1 MHTPMAGS
9 KTQTAPAARVGL
21 TQTSHGLGCAG
32 GGGEGEGGVGGDGG
46 AGGGEGGGGGH
57 DATLIWPAAFG
68 Q

>member
-1 MHTPMAGS
+1 MHAPMEGS
-9 KTQTAPAARVGL
+9 KTQTAPAASPEWV
-21 TQTSHGLGCAG
+21 QTSHGLGCAG
-32 GGGEGEGGVGGDGG
+32 GGSEGDGGSGGAGG